1 MPGLRVD
8 DDYEQARKMGLREY
22 SARQSRGENP
32 LLQSLDELVP
42 HLSALTQ
49 IKLGLEQIPFSQLGG
64 TSTKGRAPAFAA
76 NFMPILEMKSEFA
89 SKWMK
94 LLKSVVKNGVEH
106 PVTALEYMNR
116 YYIIEGN
123 KRVSVMMFLGAVSI
137 EGEVTRVIPR
147 REDTREYRV
156 YQEYMGFYQDTRIN
170 DILFCREGGYA
181 RLREHL
187 GKKKGDKW
195 SREEISLLRSAFLR
209 FTEAFHKVEHDRLD
223 LTDGDA
229 FLIYLDM
236 FGYARAKDRME
247 SGLLSDVRSLSD
259 EFRTQAS
266 DEPVALLMEPVVK
279 PAGLIASVLHPEPK
293 RLRAAFVHARSAH
306 SSGWIYAHELG
317 RRQVNARLGDRI
329 ETVKR
334 ENVTAEEI
342 EPVIEGLIDDGYQVI
357 FTTSPTMLQPA
368 ARAAVRHPEARILN
382 CSLLALYHHV
392 RTYYL
397 RVYEAKFIIG
407 AMAGA
412 LSQDDKVGYIAD
424 YPIFGT
430 PASINAFAQGVRL
443 TNPRARVYLE
453 WSSVKGHDPLAALE
467 EKGVS
472 LISNRDISAPGHLS
486 RAYGLYRIEDGAP
499 VNLAMPIWNWGTLYE
514 TLLLG
519 MMDGTWRNQEN
530 EKSAQA
536 LHYWWG
542 ISSGAIDVIC
552 SQRLDHGTRRL
563 KNMLF
568 DAIRKN
574 ELHPFAGGMTS
585 QDGIVRCGE
594 EGELS
599 PAHILTM
606 DYLADN
612 VVGAFPDLHQVR
624 EEFRPLVELQGVGVS
639 QTPPDPEAFSWTQGK
654 AVDQA

>member
-1 MPGLRVD
+1 MDG
-8 DDYEQARKMGLREY
+8 DYEQARKQGLREY
-22 SARQSRGENP
+22 NARQARGENP

-49 IKLGLEQIPFSQLGG
+49 QKLGLEQIPFSQLGG

-76 NFMPILEMKSEFA
+76 NFMPILEPDSEFA
-89 SKWMK
+89 GKWQK
-94 LLKSVVKNGVEH
+94 LLDSVILHGVEH
-106 PVTALEYMNR
+106 PVTALEYMNK
-116 YYIIEGN
+116 YYIVEGN
-123 KRVSVMMFLGAVSI
+123 KRVSVMLFLGAVSI
-137 EGEVTRVIPR
+137 EAEVTRVVPR
-147 REDTREYRV
+147 REDTHESRV

-170 DILFCREGGYA
+170 DILFSREGGYA

-187 GKKKGDKW
+187 GKHLGDKW
-195 SREEISLLRSAFLR
+195 SDEEISLLRSAFRR
-209 FTEAFHKVEHDRLD
+209 FSKVFHKAEHSKLD

-229 FLIYLDM
+229 FLIYLDV
-236 FGYARAKDRME
+236 FGYARAKNRLE
-247 SGLLSDVRSLSD
+247 SGLISDVRSLSD

-266 DEPVALLMEPVVK
+266 DEPVALLMEPVAK
-279 PAGLIASVLHPEPK
+279 PAGLLASVLHPEPQ

-317 RRQVNARLGDRI
+317 RGQVDEKLGDRV
-329 ETVKR
+329 ETVKC
-334 ENVTAEEI
+334 ENVTADETESTI
-342 EPVIEGLIDDGYQVI
+342 ERLIDDGFQVV

-407 AMAGA
+407 ALAGA
-412 LSQDDKVGYIAD
+412 LADSDQIGYIAD

-443 TNPRARVYLE
+443 TNPRARVHLE
-453 WSSVKGHDPLAALE
+453 WSSLKGHDPLAALE
-467 EKGVS
+467 SKGVS

-486 RAYGLYRIEDGAP
+486 RAYGLYRLEDGDP

-530 EKSAQA
+530 EKSSQA

-552 SQRLDHGTRRL
+552 SQRLDPGTRRL
-563 KNMLF
+563 KQMLF
-568 DAIRKN
+568 DGIGRN
-574 ELHPFAGGMTS
+574 QLHPFAGLMKS
-585 QDGIVRCGE
+585 QDGVVRCAEDGS
-594 EGELS
+594 LT
-599 PAHILTM
+599 PAQILTM

-612 VVGAFPDLHQVR
+612 VVGAFPTLSDVR
-624 EEFRPLVELQGVGVS
+624 DEFRPLVELQGVGGAQV
-639 QTPPDPEAFSWTQGK
+639 PPDPEAFSWTDGK
-654 AVDQA
+654 AGDDA